1 MFDRRFYCLGVR
13 ALLDAA
19 TLFIEL
25 PAVLQV
31 RWQQLHLV
39 LLILGGDH
47 LLSESLS
54 APLEL
59 EDTGLGTGGW
69 NNGLQ
74 VGSLGILGLQL
85 EITIS

>member
-25 PAVLQV
+25 LVVLQV

-39 LLILGGDH
+39 LLSLGGDH
-47 LLSESLS
+47 LLRESLS

-59 EDTGLGTGGW
+59 EDTGLGTLGW

-85 EITIS
+85 EVTIR

>member
-1 MFDRRFYCLGVR
+1 MLPSN
-13 ALLDAA
+13 
-19 TLFIEL
+19 LFIEML
-25 PAVLQV
+25 VVLQV

-47 LLSESLS
+47 LLRESLS

-59 EDTGLGTGGW
+59 EDTGLGSGGW

-74 VGSLGILGLQL
+74 LGSLGSLGLQL
-85 EITIS
+85 EIAIG